1 MTRARG
7 GLAPPLARYR
17 MLTHLA
23 GRHMMEPRRYRMVEQ
38 RPLSRAAIPHQPPA
52 AQSR

>member
-23 GRHMMEPRRYRMVEQ
+23 GRHMMEPRRYHMVAP
-38 RPLSRAAIPHQPPA
+38 RPPPRVAIPCQLPS